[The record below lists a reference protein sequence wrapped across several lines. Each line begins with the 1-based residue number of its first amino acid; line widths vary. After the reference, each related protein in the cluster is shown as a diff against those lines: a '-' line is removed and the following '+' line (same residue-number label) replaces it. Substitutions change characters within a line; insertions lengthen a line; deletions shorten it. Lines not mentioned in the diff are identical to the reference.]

1 MAKVVIANRYVGSDG
16 RAYKGGEVAEVTS
29 GEARVLI
36 GQGKARPHVEQ
47 DKPVLPAVKEAKN
60 G

>member
-16 RAYKGGEVAEVTS
+16 RTYKGGETAEVTP

-36 GQGKARPHVEQ
+36 VQGKARPHTEQ
-47 DKPVLPAVKEAKN
+47 PKPVLPVVKEAKN